1 MVRAAWT
8 RAGTL
13 AAGLSPTSAPLSR
26 KDTEHMALKDI
37 IKSLVNETIEEMAG
51 SDNEDKNSE
60 NDNKN
65 NEGKADEGNTDEGK
79 KDEESGE
86 AGTKGSST
94 LNFSDEDF
102 KKELKSIIKKEVRD
116 VAGDMLNR
124 KPSNEQPNNGVD
136 VDAVFAGLLG
146 FNTEKKG
153 Q

>member
-37 IKSLVNETIEEMAG
+37 LKSLVNESIEEMV
-51 SDNEDKNSE
+51 NSE
-60 NDNKN
+60 NDNTN
-65 NEGKADEGNTDEGK
+65 TEDSTTEGGTDTEQK
-79 KDEESGE
+79 ETETTTE
-86 AGTKGSST
+86 TGTKESST

-102 KKELKSIIKKEVRD
+102 KKELKTLIKKEVRD

-124 KPSNEQPNNGVD
+124 TPSKSQPNNGVD

-146 FNTEKKG
+146 FDTEKKG
-153 Q
+153 K

>member
-1 MVRAAWT
+1 MVRAAQT

-13 AAGLSPTSAPLSR
+13 AAGLSPKSAPLSR

-37 IKSLVNETIEEMAG
+37 LKSLVNESIEEMV
-51 SDNEDKNSE
+51 NSE
-60 NDNKN
+60 NDNTN
-65 NEGKADEGNTDEGK
+65 IEDSTTEGGTDTEQK
-79 KDEESGE
+79 ETETTTE
-86 AGTKGSST
+86 TGTKESST

-124 KPSNEQPNNGVD
+124 TPSKSQPNNGVD

-153 Q
+153 

>member
-1 MVRAAWT
+1 MVRAAKT
-8 RAGTL
+8 RAGTP
-13 AAGLSPTSAPLSR
+13 AAGLSPKSAPLSR

-65 NEGKADEGNTDEGK
+65 NEGKADEGKADEGK

-86 AGTKGSST
+86 AGTKGNST

-102 KKELKSIIKKEVRD
+102 KKELKTIIKKEVRD

-124 KPSNEQPNNGVD
+124 TPSNGQPNNGVD

-146 FNTEKKG
+146 FETQKKG
-153 Q
+153 

>member
-1 MVRAAWT
+1 MVRAAQT

-13 AAGLSPTSAPLSR
+13 AAGLSPKSAPLSR

-37 IKSLVNETIEEMAG
+37 LKSLVNESIEEMV
-51 SDNEDKNSE
+51 NSE
-60 NDNKN
+60 NDNTN
-65 NEGKADEGNTDEGK
+65 TEDSTTEGGTDTEQK
-79 KDEESGE
+79 ETETTTE
-86 AGTKGSST
+86 TGTKESST

-124 KPSNEQPNNGVD
+124 TPSKSQPNNGVD

-153 Q
+153 

>member
-1 MVRAAWT
+1 MVRAAQT
-8 RAGTL
+8 RAGTP
-13 AAGLSPTSAPLSR
+13 AAGLSPKSAPLSR

-37 IKSLVNETIEEMAG
+37 LKSLVNESIEEMV
-51 SDNEDKNSE
+51 NSE
-60 NDNKN
+60 NDNTN
-65 NEGKADEGNTDEGK
+65 TEDSTTEGGTDTEQK
-79 KDEESGE
+79 ETETTTE
-86 AGTKGSST
+86 TGTKESST

-124 KPSNEQPNNGVD
+124 TPSKSQPNNGVD

-153 Q
+153 